1 MKDTTRDDSLK
12 LFEIRVDV
20 QSESMHGDPLANLH
34 TNRGDLFPSY
44 PNAGHPF
51 FSSSFD
57 AKLSKRKDDRFF
69 KGSEVPVDVR

>member
-1 MKDTTRDDSLK
+1 MEDATWDDSLK
-12 LFEIRVDV
+12 LLEICIDV
-20 QSESMHGDPLANLH
+20 QSEPVHRDPLADLY
-34 TNRGDLFPSY
+34 TDGSDLFPSH